1 MAYLIQHRRD
11 TKENWEK
18 YNPVL
23 ADGEMGFIKDIDGDG
38 NQKSSLYK
46 IGDGRHT
53 WNDLPLF
60 GYNGNVYPDFEGDD
74 LEYSVPTRSL
84 MKTELDGKLNTD
96 QLKQSIKL
104 TEEEEEYVVDT
115 TNHIVSRAALIEGL
129 ETIENSI
136 DQLDT
141 ELDAQ
146 AESIEGIN
154 TTINDHT
161 TNLTNHQER
170 LITCES
176 SIDKNTKYLEGYVEK
191 VDEEEILHKGLI
203 QKVQTLEELP
213 QPAVMPKDQFD
224 DLPETALQENTLY
237 FIYEPVQE

>member
-11 TKENWEK
+11 TKENWER

-23 ADGEMGFIKDIDGDG
+23 ADGEMGFIKDVDADG
-38 NQKSSLYK
+38 NQKTSLYK
-46 IGDGRHT
+46 IGDGIHT

-60 GYNGNVYPDFEGDD
+60 GYNGNVYTDFEGDD
-74 LEYSVPTRSL
+74 LEYSVATRSL
-84 MKTELDGKLNTD
+84 MKTELDSKLNTD

-104 TEEEEEYVVDT
+104 TEEEEGYDVDT
-115 TNHIVSRAALIEGL
+115 TNHIVSRAALIEGI

-136 DQLDT
+136 NQLDT
-141 ELDAQ
+141 ELDTQ

-154 TTINDHT
+154 TTINEHT
-161 TNLTNHQER
+161 TNLTDHQER

-176 SIDKNTKYLEGYVEK
+176 SIDKNTKYLEGYN
-191 VDEEEILHKGLI
+191 DGEELHMGLI

-213 QPAVMPKDQFD
+213 QPIVMSKEQFD
-224 DLPETALQENTLY
+224 SLQDTSLQENTLY
-237 FIYEPVQE
+237 FIYEPAQ